1 MFRVD
6 RALSVPPVPSR
17 RTVRDLA
24 RVPMHPRLFLQRQK
38 TIARSRELSVHM
50 TIVRL
55 ARSVRGRH
63 AQPRTAPHERVSD
76 PPPHGHLLD
85 VLLRDRAR
93 GVQASGR
100 LLADLRRDGLLPL
113 ALHRDGQPQPA
124 RWPRVLLRPSA
135 NAVQTVHA

>member
-24 RVPMHPRLFLQRQK
+24 RVPMHPRLLLQRKK

-50 TIVRL
+50 TTVRL

-85 VLLRDRAR
+85 VLLRDRAQ

-100 LLADLRRDGLLPL
+100 LLADLRRDG
-113 ALHRDGQPQPA
+113 QPQPA
-124 RWPRVLLRPSA
+124 RWPGVLLRPSA
-135 NAVQTVHA
+135 NAVQIVHA